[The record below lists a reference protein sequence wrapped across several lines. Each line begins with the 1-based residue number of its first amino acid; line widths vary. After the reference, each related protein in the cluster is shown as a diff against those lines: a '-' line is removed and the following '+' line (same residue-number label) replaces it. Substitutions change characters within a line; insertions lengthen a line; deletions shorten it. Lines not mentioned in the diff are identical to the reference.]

1 MGQLMDTTMWIKLMN
16 EGIPLLLL
24 VGLSMVTYRGLK
36 KNQFLLAEREDL
48 LRRYLLFR
56 GEKQIRLKVYGKD
69 EKVQRELLKTL
80 SSSWKNFK
88 RTYDQYQAS
97 FLSNTSRTKIF
108 LQLFTLCLLINSL
121 RRLIEEYYFY
131 GFKDRFLLVAAREP
145 LNYVLVFLSF
155 FLLRVQARP
164 YLAPNGKASKI
175 DLETLFFPNH
185 LSNEREHEYLYNEF
199 EPLDDKGVEDGEE
212 NQDYHGR
219 AEGRSG
225 AE

>member
-1 MGQLMDTTMWIKLMN
+1 MDTVMYIKLMN

-56 GEKQIRLKVYGKD
+56 GDKQIRLKVYGKD
-69 EKVQRELLKTL
+69 DKVQRELLKTL
-80 SSSWKNFK
+80 SSSWKHFK
-88 RTYDQYQAS
+88 KTYDQYQTS
-97 FLSNTSRTKIF
+97 FLSNISRTKIV

-131 GFKDRFLLVAAREP
+131 GFKDRFFLVAAREL
-145 LNYVLVFLSF
+145 LNYVLVVLSF

-164 YLAPNGKASKI
+164 YLAQNGKAARI

-185 LSNEREHEYLYNEF
+185 LSSEREHEYLYNEF

-212 NQDYHGR
+212 NLDYHGR
-219 AEGRSG
+219 AEGRRG

>member
-1 MGQLMDTTMWIKLMN
+1 MGQLMDTIMWIKLMN

-24 VGLSMVTYRGLK
+24 VGLSMATYRGLK

-56 GEKQIRLKVYGKD
+56 GDKQIRLKVYGKD
-69 EKVQRELLKTL
+69 DKVQRELLKTF

-88 RTYDQYQAS
+88 KTYDQYQTS
-97 FLSNTSRTKIF
+97 FLSNISRTKII
-108 LQLFTLCLLINSL
+108 LQLFTLCLLMNSL

-131 GFKDRFLLVAAREP
+131 GFKDRLFLVAAREL
-145 LNYVLVFLSF
+145 LNYVLVVLSF

-164 YLAPNGKASKI
+164 YLAQNGKAARI

-199 EPLDDKGVEDGEE
+199 EPLDDKGAEDGEE

>member
-1 MGQLMDTTMWIKLMN
+1 MGQLMDTVMWIKLMN

-88 RTYDQYQAS
+88 RTYDQYQTS

-145 LNYVLVFLSF
+145 LNYVLVLLSF

>member
-1 MGQLMDTTMWIKLMN
+1 MMWIKLMN

-56 GEKQIRLKVYGKD
+56 GDKQIRLKVYEKD
-69 EKVQRELLKTL
+69 DKVQRELLKTL

-88 RTYDQYQAS
+88 KTYDQYQTS

-131 GFKDRFLLVAAREP
+131 GFKDRFFLVAAREL
-145 LNYVLVFLSF
+145 LNYVLIVLSF

-164 YLAPNGKASKI
+164 YLAPNGKAARI
-175 DLETLFFPNH
+175 DLETLFFPNN
-185 LSNEREHEYLYNEF
+185 LSSEREHEYLYNEF
-199 EPLDDKGVEDGEE
+199 APLDDIGVEDGEKD
-212 NQDYHGR
+212 QDYHR
-219 AEGRSG
+219 RVESRSG
-225 AE
+225 AQ